1 VGYSPWGPKKS
12 DMTESNTYTHKQ
24 YISFCM
30 YCTRLKYMNAL
41 KCYINL
47 LITDF
52 FVFHFFAS
60 PICARSITK
69 SSWLQTTEFTV
80 LPQLSSLDY
89 IGISPNIITEG

>member
-1 VGYSPWGPKKS
+1 MGYSPWGPKKS
-12 DMTESNTYTHKQ
+12 DTTEPNTYTHKQ
-24 YISFCM
+24 YISFWC
-30 YCTRLKYMNAL
+30 RLKYMNAL